1 MSTEN
6 KELVVHF
13 YNELFA
19 KGNLD
24 VIDKYV
30 GDEYIQHNPWAP
42 NGTEALRGFV
52 TGFRSRYPELQYE
65 VARVI
70 AEDDLVLLHS
80 HAVGEPGTKGQVV
93 VDIFRV
99 RDGKIVEHWDVIQD
113 VPDSTVSGNDLHS
126 TLSAPAGQSSD
137 ASGAAS
143 KQVVSAL
150 LDALLTDRDVSAWDR
165 YAADPYYAHNPKNL
179 NGVAAAKE
187 AFSSA
192 FAALPDLR
200 MDVKRIIADGE
211 YVAVH
216 HTFQVNAD
224 DRGAAV
230 VDIFRVQDGK
240 IVEHWDVFQPVPEK
254 SANDNTM
261 F

>member
-13 YNELFA
+13 YDELFTH
-19 KGNLD
+19 GNVE
-24 VIDKYV
+24 VIDKYI

-42 NGTEALRGFV
+42 NGPEALRGFI
-52 TGFRSRYPELQYE
+52 TGFKARYPDLRHE
-65 VARVI
+65 VVRVI

-80 HAVGEPGTKGQVV
+80 RAELEPGKEQAV

-99 RDGKIVEHWDVIQD
+99 QDGKIVEHWDVIQD
-113 VPDSTVSGNDLHS
+113 VPETTASGNDLFS
-126 TLSAPAGQSSD
+126 TLSTPAEQS
-137 ASGAAS
+137 ASASAAQS
-143 KQVVSAL
+143 KRVVAAL
-150 LDALLTDRDVSAWDR
+150 LDEVLARDVTAFDR
-165 YAADPYYAHNPKNL
+165 YAADPYYAHNPKNA
-179 NGVAAAKE
+179 NGVAAQKE
-187 AFSSA
+187 AFTGA
-192 FAALPDLR
+192 FAALPDLV

-216 HTFQVNAD
+216 HTFQTNPE

-240 IVEHWDVFQPVPEK
+240 IVEHWDVLQPVPEK